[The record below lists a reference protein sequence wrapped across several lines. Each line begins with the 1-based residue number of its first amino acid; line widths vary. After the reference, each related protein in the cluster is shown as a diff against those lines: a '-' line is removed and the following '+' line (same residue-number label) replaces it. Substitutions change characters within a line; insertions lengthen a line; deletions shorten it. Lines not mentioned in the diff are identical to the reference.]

1 MKITNL
7 QNNWRDYNLGT
18 SWPTHYVISL
28 DFLSWKLLQKSPMIS
43 FSLIFY
49 TMENKNNFHW
59 KPLDKIHSRG
69 FVLEDNGKI
78 TKDNGKIT

>member
-1 MKITNL
+1 
-7 QNNWRDYNLGT
+7 
-18 SWPTHYVISL
+18 
-28 DFLSWKLLQKSPMIS
+28 
-43 FSLIFY
+43 
-49 TMENKNNFHW
+49 MENKNNFHW